1 MTRPLLIL
9 DTRKWETN
17 EWAEMSL
24 QCNSLLHIFSI
35 MTIKIGMIVTM
46 EMMKMLIKMRMILL
60 VYNDVENDI
69 VGTGK
74 PG

>member
-1 MTRPLLIL
+1 
-9 DTRKWETN
+9 
-17 EWAEMSL
+17 
-24 QCNSLLHIFSI
+24 
-35 MTIKIGMIVTM
+35 MIITM
-46 EMMKMLIKMRMILL
+46 EMMMMITMIKMRMILL